1 MIIPKFFQI
10 MGMLL
15 LIEGFYLG
23 IAKHSMN
30 MELICVGLGIAVF
43 ILEDG
48 WRKENVNV
56 LRLLKS

>member
-1 MIIPKFFQI
+1 

-43 ILEDG
+43 YIGRWLEK
-48 WRKENVNV
+48 RK
-56 LRLLKS
+56 R